1 MNRLVPEIRPISHA
15 GTLPLHRLARRR
27 IQRHVLAGALLGLA
41 LWLGSAPGV
50 HALSS
55 DRSQPIN
62 IKADRVRINE
72 NKGFS
77 KYSGHVVLTQGS
89 IVLTAARLTVY
100 QSKGTL
106 QRIKATGAPAR
117 FKQLPDNG
125 KTPVVASAEHMEY
138 LAGSALLLLSGRA
151 RVTQG
156 GNVFSGHRIE
166 YDTRHSIVTARKN
179 AQNGTGRVH
188 AIIQPATTPPGKADS
203 NTPAGASPTDSSPAR

>member
-1 MNRLVPEIRPISHA
+1 MNHRAPETRLISHA
-15 GTLPLHRLARRR
+15 GTPPLHLGHRR
-27 IQRHVLAGALLGLA
+27 IPRHIPAWALLGLA
-41 LWLGSAPGV
+41 LWLGGAPGV

-77 KYSGHVVLTQGS
+77 TYSGHVVLTQGS

-100 QSKGTL
+100 QPKGTL
-106 QRIKATGAPAR
+106 QRIEATGTPAR
-117 FKQLPDNG
+117 FKQLPDNS

-138 LAGSALLLLSGRA
+138 LAGDELLLLTGQA
-151 RVTQG
+151 RLTQG
-156 GNVFSGHRIE
+156 GDVFSGHRIE

-179 AQNGTGRVH
+179 AQNGAGRVH
-188 AIIQPATTPPGKADS
+188 AIIQPATTPPGKANS
-203 NTPAGASPTDSSPAR
+203 NTPANASPAR